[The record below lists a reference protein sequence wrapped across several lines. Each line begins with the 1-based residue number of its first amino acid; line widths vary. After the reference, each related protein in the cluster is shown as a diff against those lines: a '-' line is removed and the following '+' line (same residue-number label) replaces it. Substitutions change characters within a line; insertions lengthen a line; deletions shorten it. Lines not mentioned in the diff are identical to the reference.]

1 MNIGSYLSPLLT
13 AATQAT
19 SAYQG
24 AQAREGDKSRAEAVQ
39 QIAML
44 RAQHEQEIKDLL
56 TTAQTRNANRQADA
70 LRLGDPGYAGA
81 QGAVKGAEGMA
92 AIPSAVAM
100 QDAMTPGAI
109 HRVVGEQ
116 QAMIPGKVA
125 EQNAMTPGAVA
136 RAGAVESAQVPG
148 KIAAAQGTSDFAAPI
163 ATQDVPGGPVTYKT
177 RSQALGSGKAPTGA
191 NGALAAPMAAKVGQ
205 AGEMLKKASD
215 LLPAMDALDVHL
227 GGSAAQDIA
236 THGLGVGS
244 LRIPGTQ
251 GLGSAML
258 NNAPDYATYQASLSP
273 FVLAA
278 AHALSGARINDE
290 QVKQIRSSIELKPG
304 DTPQVRAQKKKN
316 VIDLMN
322 SINGSLPPDAVAAQE
337 AQMDAPALTTLRN
350 GGYKGAAKATTPQ
363 RRSTDVPAPAAVPSY
378 EDWKKAQGIP

>member
-24 AQAREGDKSRAEAVQ
+24 AQAREGDKQRSDIVQ

-44 RAQHEQEIKDLL
+44 RAQHEQEIKDAVSQSTIASNNATALQRSALAGKPDATYDSNRGGIVNLKDNTFSSIPGLPERQTPDQSPLATASGYMNRDGTPILDKSGKPLMPMATAPKEHPDHYTFITTTGPDGKQVVSRANTL
-56 TTAQTRNANRQADA
+56 T
-70 LRLGDPGYAGA
+70 
-81 QGAVKGAEGMA
+81 
-92 AIPSAVAM
+92 
-100 QDAMTPGAI
+100 GAI
-109 HRVVGEQ
+109 E
-116 QAMIPGKVA
+116 PTDVA
-125 EQNAMTPGAVA
+125 AKAGGA
-136 RAGAVESAQVPG
+136 
-148 KIAAAQGTSDFAAPI
+148 
-163 ATQDVPGGPVTYKT
+163 
-177 RSQALGSGKAPTGA
+177 GA

-290 QVKQIRSSIELKPG
+290 QVKQIRASIELKPG